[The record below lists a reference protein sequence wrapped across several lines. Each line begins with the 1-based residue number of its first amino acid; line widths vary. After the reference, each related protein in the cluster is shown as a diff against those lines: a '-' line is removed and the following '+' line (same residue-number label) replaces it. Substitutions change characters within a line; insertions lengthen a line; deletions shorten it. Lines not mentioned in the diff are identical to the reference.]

1 MRRAARTDATQAAIV
16 AALRKIGCE
25 VQDLSRMGNGVPDLM
40 AKLRFRIMWLEVKS
54 PGGKLTPHQVDWH
67 LRWSPHVA
75 VVTTPEEAIEVMI
88 R

>member
-1 MRRAARTDATQAAIV
+1 MRRAAKVDANHKQIV

-54 PGGKLTPHQVDWH
+54 PGGRLTPHQVKWH

-75 VVTTPEEAIEVMI
+75 IVETPEQAIEVMT

>member
-1 MRRAARTDATQAAIV
+1 MRRAAKVDSTQARIV

-25 VQDLSRMGNGVPDLM
+25 VEVLSGVGKGVPDLM

-54 PGGKLTPHQVDWH
+54 PGGRLTPHQVKWH

-75 VVTTPEEAIEVMI
+75 IVETPEQAIEVMT

>member
-1 MRRAARTDATQAAIV
+1 MDARHGEIV

-25 VQDLSRMGNGVPDLM
+25 VQDLSRVGGGVPDLIC
-40 AKLRFRIMWLEVKS
+40 KLRFRIMLLEVKS
-54 PGGKLTPHQVDWH
+54 PGGKLTPHQVEWH

-75 VVTTPEEAIEVMI
+75 VVQSPEEAIEVMT